1 MVLQAFI
8 YGDPFRSQLVAIVV
22 PDPEVRS
29 CPHGSYLH
37 GSYLHG
43 FVGFGNDIM
52 NNGHSLSQLSPLR
65 AHRCRLLTAS
75 SRAMHKGC
83 DLLLVKIFPGCGLH
97 MVKSSNICMGHS
109 PLMQL
114 LLTQHSN
121 NTALLPYRPLP
132 RAFPCLSLSGGGA
145 LGQGARPGH

>member
-29 CPHGSYLH
+29 CPH

-75 SRAMHKGC
+75 SRAVRLGC
-83 DLLLVKIFPGCGLH
+83 VSVARQD
-97 MVKSSNICMGHS
+97 
-109 PLMQL
+109 
-114 LLTQHSN
+114 
-121 NTALLPYRPLP
+121 LP
-132 RAFPCLSLSGGGA
+132 RL
-145 LGQGARPGH
+145 